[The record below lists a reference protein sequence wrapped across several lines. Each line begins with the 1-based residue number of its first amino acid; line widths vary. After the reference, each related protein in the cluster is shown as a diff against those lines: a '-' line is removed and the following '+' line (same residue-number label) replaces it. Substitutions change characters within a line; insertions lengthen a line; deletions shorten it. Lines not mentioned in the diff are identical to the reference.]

1 MTRAEE
7 SKEEAIM
14 APRQKIVAL
23 AQKVARSRKKFT
35 EEDPEYYALE
45 CVVTD
50 EQADVALQMDV
61 RVPVSPAD
69 LSLKCGRSVED
80 TTRIL
85 EELLLIGVVEATRE
99 HGELEYAL
107 PIFVPGIM
115 EFMVMNVRQVEKFP
129 QIARAFERLS
139 LQPLKGATPMIPVGG
154 GGLGMHVIPVE
165 EAIPSETTTA
175 SYEQLSFWL
184 KKYDNFGVGDCSC
197 RITRRLMGEG
207 CGHLEKDMCI
217 VLGDLVE
224 FAVSTGR
231 ARRITY
237 EECLAIL
244 KKAEDSGLVHQI
256 TNVDGPD
263 KIFGICNCCRCS
275 CFGLRTSQFFNTPN
289 TSRSNFVARVNDAN
303 CVACGQC
310 VEHCP
315 ANAVKLGQKIASRT
329 PIVQLETELPDD
341 REWDE
346 SRWNPNYRDSKVNV
360 VPTGT
365 APCKVNCPAHIAVQ
379 GYVKLAALG
388 RYQEALEL
396 IRKENPLPA
405 VCGRICNRRCEF
417 ECTRGELD
425 QPLAIDEI
433 KKFVADRELHPE
445 TRFTPVKKHDYGKK
459 IAVVG
464 SGPAGLSC
472 AYYLALDG
480 YDVTVFEKEGR
491 LGGMLTLGIPSFR
504 LEKDVIEAEID
515 ILRGLGVTF
524 RTGVEVGRQ
533 VTIPELRTEGFEA
546 FYIAIG
552 AQGGRALGLEGE
564 GAQGVSSGV
573 EFLRKINQGEPAD
586 LGGRVVVIGGGNVAV
601 DVARA
606 AVRTEAASV
615 AMYCLESDREMPASA
630 DEIEEAVQE
639 GITIHHGWG
648 PKRFIVE
655 GGQVKGVEFRKC
667 SSVFD
672 ADGRFAPQYREDE
685 TITVEAD
692 RVLVSIGQSI
702 LWGNLLVGL
711 SVDLNGNGTAKADEL
726 TYQTRE
732 ADVFVGGDACT
743 GPKFAIDAIAAGKQA
758 AISLHRKVWPGQS
771 LTIGRDRRVYKML
784 DKGGVVV
791 DDYDHTPRQKPSR
804 TPGDPKASFRD
815 QRCTFT
821 EEQLRKETE
830 RCLGCGVTIV
840 DRNVCLGCGVCT
852 TKCRFDAISLE
863 KKFDGRMV
871 PIENAV
877 ETVMTYAVE
886 RQQKIAERQKRER
899 AENE

>member
-1 MTRAEE
+1 
-7 SKEEAIM
+7 M
-14 APRQKIVAL
+14 APREKIVAL

-50 EQADVALQMDV
+50 EQADVALKMKI
-61 RVPVSPAD
+61 RVPVSPGN
-69 LSLKCGRSVED
+69 LSRECGKSLED
-80 TTRIL
+80 TERIL
-85 EELLLIGVVEATRE
+85 RELLQIGVVEATRE
-99 HGELEYAL
+99 HGELEYTL
-107 PIFVPGIM
+107 PVFVPGIM
-115 EFMVMNVRQVEKFP
+115 EFMVMNVGQVEKFP

-165 EAIPSETTTA
+165 EAIPAESKTA

-184 KKYDNFGVGDCSC
+184 KKYDDIAVGDCSC

-237 EECLAIL
+237 DECLAIL
-244 KKAEDSGLVHQI
+244 KKAEDNGLVHQI
-256 TNVDGPD
+256 TNIDGPD

-289 TSRSNFVARVNDAN
+289 TSRSNFVAKVNDAN

-310 VEHCP
+310 VEYCP
-315 ANAVKLGQKIASRT
+315 ANAVKLGQKIASKT
-329 PIVQLETELPDD
+329 PIVQLETILPDD
-341 REWDE
+341 HEWSE
-346 SRWNPNYRDSKVNV
+346 GMWNPNYRDSKVNV

-388 RYQEALEL
+388 RYKEALEL

-417 ECTRGELD
+417 ECTRGDID
-425 QPLAIDEI
+425 QPIAIDDI
-433 KKFVADRELHPE
+433 KKFIADLELDPA
-445 TRFTPVKKHDYGKK
+445 TRFVPEKMHDYGKR
-459 IAVVG
+459 IAIVG

-480 YDVTVFEKEGR
+480 YDVTVFEKESR

-515 ILRGLGVTF
+515 ILKELGVKFKTE
-524 RTGVEVGRQ
+524 VEVGRQ
-533 VTIPELRTEGFEA
+533 VTIPELRTEGFEG

-552 AQGGRALGLEGE
+552 AQGGRKLGLEGE
-564 GAQGVSSGV
+564 GAQGVLSGV
-573 EFLRKINQGEPAD
+573 EFLRNINQGVPVD
-586 LGGRVVVIGGGNVAV
+586 MGGKVVVIGGGNVAV

-606 AVRTEAASV
+606 AVRTSASSV
-615 AMYCLESDREMPASA
+615 AMYCLESAGEMPASA
-630 DEIEEAVQE
+630 DELEEAVEE
-639 GITIHHGWG
+639 GIAIHHGWG
-648 PKRFIVE
+648 PKRIIVE
-655 GGQVKGVEFRKC
+655 DGAVKGVEFKKC
-667 SSVFD
+667 TAVFD
-672 ADGRFAPQYREDE
+672 ADGRFAPQYREEE
-685 TITVEAD
+685 TLTVQAD
-692 RVLVSIGQSI
+692 RVLVSIGQSVI
-702 LWGNLLVGL
+702 WGDLLVGL
-711 SVDLNGNGTAKADEL
+711 SVDLDRNGTAKADGL

-771 LTIGRDRRVYKML
+771 LTIGRDRRVYTML
-784 DKGGVVV
+784 DKGSVVV
-791 DDYDHTPRQKPSR
+791 DDYDHTPRQKPARRPS
-804 TPGDPKASFRD
+804 DAKAGFRD
-815 QRCTFT
+815 QRCSFT
-821 EEQLRKETE
+821 EEQLKKETE

-840 DRNVCLGCGVCT
+840 DQNVCLGCGVCT
-852 TKCRFDAISLE
+852 TKCRFDAITLE
-863 KKFDGRMV
+863 KKFDGKMV
-871 PIENAV
+871 AIENAV

-886 RQQKIAERQKRER
+886 RQQKIAERLERER
-899 AENE
+899 AENG

>member
-1 MTRAEE
+1 
-7 SKEEAIM
+7 M
-14 APRQKIVAL
+14 ATRQKIVAL
-23 AQKVARSRKKFT
+23 AQKIARSKKAFT

-50 EQADVALQMDV
+50 EQADVALNMKL
-61 RVPVSPAD
+61 RAPVSPEMLAQ
-69 LSLKCGRSVED
+69 KCGKPIEE
-80 TTRIL
+80 TARIL
-85 EELLLIGVVEATRE
+85 EELLVIGVVEATRE
-99 HGELEYAL
+99 HGELEYVL
-107 PIFVPGIM
+107 PVFVPGVM

-129 QIARAFERLS
+129 QIARAFEQLS
-139 LQPLKGATPMIPVGG
+139 LKPLKDVTPMVPVGG

-165 EAIPSETTTA
+165 EAIPAETATA

-184 KKYDNFGVGDCSC
+184 KKYDRIAVGDCSC
-197 RITRRLMGEG
+197 RISRRLMGEG

-217 VLGDLVE
+217 ALGDLAE

-231 ARRITY
+231 ARSISY
-237 EECLAIL
+237 EECLDIL
-244 KKAEDSGLVHQI
+244 KKAEDNGLVHQI
-256 TNVDGPD
+256 TNLDGPD

-275 CFGLRTSQFFNTPN
+275 CFGLRTSQFYNTPN
-289 TSRSNFVARVNDAN
+289 MSRSNFVARIDAEK

-310 VEHCP
+310 VEYCP

-329 PIVQLETELPDD
+329 PIIYEEALLPDD
-341 REWDE
+341 REWGE
-346 SRWNPNYRDSKVNV
+346 KMWNPNFRDSKVSV

-379 GYVKLAALG
+379 GYIKLAALG
-388 RYQEALEL
+388 KYKEALEL

-417 ECTRGELD
+417 ECTRGDLD
-425 QPLAIDEI
+425 QPIAIDEI
-433 KKFVADRELHPE
+433 KKFIADSELDPS
-445 TRFTPVKKHDYGKK
+445 TRYIPVKMHDYGKK
-459 IAVVG
+459 IAIVG

-515 ILRGLGVTF
+515 IIKQMGVKF
-524 RTGVEVGRQ
+524 KTGIEVGKD

-552 AQGGRALGLEGE
+552 AQGGRKLDIEGE
-564 GAQGVSSGV
+564 EAQGVISGV
-573 EFLRKINQGEPAD
+573 DFLRMINQGAPVD
-586 LGGRVVVIGGGNVAV
+586 INGRVVVIGGGNVAV

-606 AVRTEAASV
+606 AVRTDATSV
-615 AMYCLESDREMPASA
+615 AMYCLESRKEMPASA
-630 DEIEEAVQE
+630 DEIGEASAE
-639 GITIHHGWG
+639 GVKLHNGWG
-648 PKRFIVE
+648 PKRIIVE
-655 GGQVKGVEFRKC
+655 DGKVKGVEFRKC
-667 SSVFD
+667 TAVFD
-672 ADGRFAPQYREDE
+672 SNGRFAPRYNEKK
-685 TITVEAD
+685 TLTVEAD
-692 RVLVSIGQSI
+692 RVIVSIGQSI

-711 SVDLNGNGTAKADEL
+711 SVDINGNSTAKADEL

-732 ADVFVGGDACT
+732 SDVFVGGDACT

-791 DDYDHTPRQKPSR
+791 DDYDHTPRQKPNR
-804 TPGDPKASFRD
+804 TPGDVKACFTD
-815 QRCTFT
+815 NRCTFT
-821 EEQLRKETE
+821 VEQLRKETE
-830 RCLGCGVTIV
+830 RCLGCGVSIL
-840 DRNVCLGCGVCT
+840 DQNICLGCGVCT
-852 TKCRFDAISLE
+852 TKCKFDAITLV
-863 KKFDGRMV
+863 KKFDGKNV
-871 PIENAV
+871 PIEKAP
-877 ETVMTYAVE
+877 ETIMTYEME
-886 RQQKIAERQKRER
+886 RQQKIAERLMRDQTGNK
-899 AENE
+899 

>member
-1 MTRAEE
+1 MTTR
-7 SKEEAIM
+7 K
-14 APRQKIVAL
+14 KIVEL
-23 AQKVARSRKKFT
+23 AQKIASSKKEFT
-35 EEDPEYYALE
+35 EQDPEYYALE

-50 EQADVALQMDV
+50 EQADVALHMDV
-61 RVPVSPAD
+61 RVPISPGK
-69 LSLKCGRSVED
+69 LSQKCGRSIEE

-85 EELLLIGVVEATRE
+85 EELLVIGVVEAARE
-99 HGELEYAL
+99 LGELEYTL
-107 PIFVPGIM
+107 PIYVPGIM

-129 QIARAFERLS
+129 QIARAFEQLS

-165 EAIPSETTTA
+165 EAIPSETATA

-184 KKYDNFGVGDCSC
+184 KKYDQIAVGDCSC

-217 VLGDLVE
+217 ALGDLAE

-231 ARRITY
+231 ARKITY

-244 KKAEDSGLVHQI
+244 KKAEDNGLVHQI

-289 TSRSNFVARVNDAN
+289 TSRSNFVAKIDDEK

-310 VEHCP
+310 VEYCP
-315 ANAVKLGQKIASRT
+315 ANAVKLGQKIASKT
-329 PIVQLETELPDD
+329 PIAQPETLLPDD
-341 REWDE
+341 HEWGE
-346 SRWNPNYRDSKVNV
+346 KMWNPNYRDSKVNV

-379 GYVKLAALG
+379 GYIKLAALG
-388 RYQEALEL
+388 RYKEALEL

-417 ECTRGELD
+417 ECTRGDID
-425 QPLAIDEI
+425 QPIAIDEI
-433 KKFVADRELHPE
+433 KKFIADSELDPA
-445 TRFTPVKKHDYGKK
+445 TRFIPEKMHDYGKK
-459 IAVVG
+459 IAIVG

-480 YDVTVFEKEGR
+480 YDVTVFEKESL

-515 ILRGLGVTF
+515 ILKGMGVIF
-524 RTGVEVGRQ
+524 KTGVEVGRD

-552 AQGGRALGLEGE
+552 AQGGRTLGLEGE
-564 GAQGVSSGV
+564 DAQGVISGV
-573 EFLRKINQGEPAD
+573 DFLRKINQGVSA
-586 LGGRVVVIGGGNVAV
+586 GISGHVVVIGGGNVAV

-606 AVRTEAASV
+606 AVRTDTASV
-615 AMYCLESDREMPASA
+615 AMYCLESAGEMPASA
-630 DEIEEAVQE
+630 DEIEEAAEE
-639 GITIHHGWG
+639 GIIIRNGWG
-648 PKRFIVE
+648 PKRIIAVD
-655 GGQVKGVEFRKC
+655 GKVKGVEFKKC
-667 SSVFD
+667 TAVFD
-672 ADGRFAPQYREDE
+672 TDGRFAPKYDEKE
-685 TITVEAD
+685 TIIVEAD
-692 RVLVSIGQSI
+692 RVLVSIGQSVI
-702 LWGNLLVGL
+702 WNNLLVGL

-771 LTIGRDRRVYKML
+771 LTIGRDRRGYKML

-804 TPGDPKASFRD
+804 TQGDAKACFSD

-821 EEQLRKETE
+821 EEQLKRETE
-830 RCLGCGVTIV
+830 RCLGCGVSIL
-840 DRNVCLGCGVCT
+840 DGNVCLGCGVCT
-852 TKCRFDAISLE
+852 TKCKFDAITLA
-863 KKFDGRMV
+863 KKFDGKMV
-871 PIENAV
+871 PIEKTV
-877 ETVMTYAVE
+877 ETIMTYAME
-886 RQQKIAERQKRER
+886 RQQKIAELKKKEQS
-899 AENE
+899 ENR